1 MCLLIA
7 GLVMFLGV
15 HSIAMVAPRL
25 RDSWRA
31 ALGEGLWKGIY
42 SVLSLA
48 GFVLICWGFSQARQA
63 PTVLYTSPAWLRYVA
78 AVLMLPVFPL
88 FFASMLPG
96 RIRAVMKH
104 PLLAGVKI
112 WALMHLL
119 ANGMLADVLLFGSFL
134 VWAVV
139 DRISFKRRPPQPIEI
154 APDRPW
160 NDAAALILGLAMYA
174 LFVVW
179 AHRWLFGVTPLSL
192 S

>member
-25 RDSWRA
+25 RDSWCA
-31 ALGEGLWKGIY
+31 TLGEGPWKGIY
-42 SVLSLA
+42 SLLSLA
-48 GFVLICWGFSQARQA
+48 GFVLICWGFSQARQV
-63 PTVLYTSPAWLRYVA
+63 PTVLYTPPAWLRYVA

-88 FFASMLPG
+88 LFASLLPG
-96 RIRAVMKH
+96 QIRAVMKH
-104 PLLAGVKI
+104 PLLAAVKI
-112 WALMHLL
+112 WALTHLL
-119 ANGMLADVLLFGSFL
+119 ANGMLADVVLFGSFL
-134 VWAVV
+134 AWAVL
-139 DRISFKRRPPQPIEI
+139 DRISLKRRPPRPIRT
-154 APDRPW
+154 APERPW
-160 NDAAALILGLAMYA
+160 NDAAALILGLAVYG

>member
-15 HSIAMVAPRL
+15 HSIAIVAPGL

-31 ALGEGLWKGIY
+31 TLGESLWKGIY

-48 GFVLICWGFSQARQA
+48 GFVLICWGFSHARHV
-63 PTVLYTSPAWLRYVA
+63 PTLLYTPPAWLRYVA
-78 AVLMLPVFPL
+78 AMLMLPVFPL
-88 FFASMLPG
+88 FFASLLPG
-96 RIRAVMKH
+96 RIRAVMQH
-104 PLLAGVKI
+104 PLLAAVKI
-112 WALMHLL
+112 WALTHLL
-119 ANGMLADVLLFGSFL
+119 ANGMLADVVLFGSFL
-134 VWAVV
+134 AWAVV
-139 DRISFKRRPPQPIEI
+139 DRISLKRRPPQLIRT
-154 APDRPW
+154 APERPW
-160 NDAAALILGLAMYA
+160 NDAAALILGLAVYG